1 MTVQADKKLDFEIL
15 EGSEDPIG
23 GWISY
28 GYAWRKPIPQLIA
41 KHSGKAPIHFIT
53 VLAPEG
59 TKAETAINGDAAT
72 VTLAGGKV
80 LTLTENA
87 VELR

>member
-15 EGSEDPIG
+15 EGSENPIG

-41 KHSGKAPIHFIT
+41 KHNGKAPIHFIT
-53 VLAPEG
+53 VLTPAG
-59 TKAETAINGDAAT
+59 KKAEAAIDGDTAT
-72 VTLAGGKV
+72 VKLDGKV

-87 VELR
+87 VELH

>member
-59 TKAETAINGDAAT
+59 TKLKLPSMVMPPRSRWLVA
-72 VTLAGGKV
+72 
-80 LTLTENA
+80 
-87 VELR
+87 RY